1 MAYIGKTP
9 TPAPLTSSDI
19 ASDIINST
27 HIGDTAISGFDA
39 LATEPADTDEF
50 LISDGGVLKRL
61 DASLV
66 GGGKIGQIVQGTS
79 NTSATTTNTAWT
91 DTGLSVAITPSATS
105 SKVLVMATGTIIG
118 KSTTYSAGC
127 GIQRGSTNI
136 GGGSSGRYADGGI
149 VDSWAGLT
157 NNYFKQH
164 WAFNF
169 LDTPNTTS
177 ATTYKVVYASGY
189 SSGDGGA
196 AYWLRNQ
203 ADDDHFDDVGTL
215 TLIEVLA

>member
-19 ASDIINST
+19 AADIINNT

-66 GGGKIGQIVQGTS
+66 GGGKIGQIVQHTT
-79 NTSATTTNTAWT
+79 NTSASTTNYNSWA
-91 DTGLSVAITPSATS
+91 DSGLNCNITPSATS
-105 SKVLVMATGTIIG
+105 SKVLILLTTNISGKTTHSAGLGLMRGSTIIG
-118 KSTTYSAGC
+118 
-127 GIQRGSTNI
+127 
-136 GGGSSGRYADGGI
+136 GGGTGRYLDGGY
-149 VDSWAGLT
+149 VD
-157 NNYFKQH
+157 H
-164 WAFNF
+164 WSGQSSTYTLDHNAFNF

-177 ATTYKVVYASGY
+177 ETNYKVVFACGY
-189 SSGDGGA
+189 SSQGA
-196 AYWLRNQ
+196 YFNRNEQ
-203 ADDDHFDDVGTL
+203 DDDHFDDIASM